1 MQVSELGLTFM
12 TWVFGIDQNA
22 PLCKACRISTQALAM
37 YSVPGCSVLKKS
49 TGQGFR
55 ILDPQSSHT
64 VVCDLG
70 YHSLID
76 EATGSRKRE

>member
-1 MQVSELGLTFM
+1 M
-12 TWVFGIDQNA
+12 TWVFSIDQNA

-37 YSVPGCSVLKKS
+37 YSVPGCWVLKEF

-64 VVCDLG
+64 LVFDLG
-70 YHSLID
+70 YHSLIN
-76 EATGSRKRE
+76 EATGSRKGE